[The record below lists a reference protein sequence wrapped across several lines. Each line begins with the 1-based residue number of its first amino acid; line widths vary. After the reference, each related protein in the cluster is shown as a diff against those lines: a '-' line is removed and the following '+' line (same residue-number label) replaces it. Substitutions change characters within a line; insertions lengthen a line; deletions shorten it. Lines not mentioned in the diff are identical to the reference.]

1 MANRLTEAE
10 QPLGSLKCI
19 AIFFFICHEICRIV
33 YRSKKCKNYW
43 ARNQSLKKS
52 WGFGSLI
59 NARYHIRQM
68 KKELQPRYSKIKI
81 GKKMVITRLLVNNMK
96 KWKERKFFF
105 LLFFFHSWHEFKV
118 FTYSLLLL
126 EKDLT
131 KNQTWYAKE
140 YFKALNLSTIS
151 PRGDGV
157 HTRGN
162 ILVSA

>member
-10 QPLGSLKCI
+10 QSLGSLKCI

-59 NARYHIRQM
+59 SARYHIRQM

-96 KWKERKFFF
+96 KWKERKFYF
-105 LLFFFHSWHEFKV
+105 LLFFSTH
-118 FTYSLLLL
+118 
-126 EKDLT
+126 DMNLT
-131 KNQTWYAKE
+131 CSHIVYFYWKKIWQKIKPDMPKNT
-140 YFKALNLSTIS
+140 L
-151 PRGDGV
+151 R
-157 HTRGN
+157 H
-162 ILVSA
+162 

>member
-1 MANRLTEAE
+1 
-10 QPLGSLKCI
+10 
-19 AIFFFICHEICRIV
+19 
-33 YRSKKCKNYW
+33 
-43 ARNQSLKKS
+43 
-52 WGFGSLI
+52 
-59 NARYHIRQM
+59 M
-68 KKELQPRYSKIKI
+68 KKELKPRYSKIKI
-81 GKKMVITRLLVNNMK
+81 DKKMVITRLLVNNMK

-105 LLFFFHSWHEFKV
+105 LLFFSTHDMNLRCSN
-118 FTYSLLLL
+118 SLLLL

-140 YFKALNLSTIS
+140 YLKALNLSTIS

>member
-10 QPLGSLKCI
+10 QSLGSLKCI

-68 KKELQPRYSKIKI
+68 KKELKPRYSKIKI
-81 GKKMVITRLLVNNMK
+81 DKKMVITRLLVNNMK

-105 LLFFFHSWHEFKV
+105 LLFFSTHDMNLRCSN
-118 FTYSLLLL
+118 SLLLL

-140 YFKALNLSTIS
+140 YLKALNLSTIS